1 MSVLAARAGFEAPS
15 VNELAWPC
23 IWTVRV
29 GSFELCVNRTTL
41 LMIIGTLIVGTLF
54 WVGFRRP
61 QLVPRG
67 VQNLAEAG
75 VDFIRRQI
83 VLEVIGPDGL
93 RFVPY
98 LTALFF
104 YIFFV
109 NVFEIVPGINFP
121 VGARMAV
128 PGFLALMSWLLFN
141 AVGIKEQGLVRY
153 LRSTLFPPGLPWP
166 LYVLIVPIEFISTIL
181 VRPVTLSVRLLA
193 NMLAGHLIL
202 GVFFLGTAY
211 LIARPVTAPFAVAS
225 FAMSVILVAFE
236 LAVGLLQ
243 AYIFTILTAVYLAGA
258 LLPEH

>member
-1 MSVLAARAGFEAPS
+1 MTVLAARAGFEAPS

-23 IWTVRV
+23 IWTLRV
-29 GSFELCVNRTTL
+29 GSFALCLNRTTL
-41 LMIIGTLIVGTLF
+41 LMIVGTLIVGTLF
-54 WVGFRRP
+54 WAGFRRP

-141 AVGIKEQGLVRY
+141 AVGIK
-153 LRSTLFPPGLPWP
+153 
-166 LYVLIVPIEFISTIL
+166 
-181 VRPVTLSVRLLA
+181 
-193 NMLAGHLIL
+193 
-202 GVFFLGTAY
+202 
-211 LIARPVTAPFAVAS
+211 
-225 FAMSVILVAFE
+225 
-236 LAVGLLQ
+236 
-243 AYIFTILTAVYLAGA
+243 
-258 LLPEH
+258 